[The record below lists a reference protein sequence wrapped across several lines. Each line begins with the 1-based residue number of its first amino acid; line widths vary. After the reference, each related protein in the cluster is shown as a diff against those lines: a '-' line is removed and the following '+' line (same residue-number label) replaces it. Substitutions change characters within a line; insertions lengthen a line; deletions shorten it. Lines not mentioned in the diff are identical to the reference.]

1 MGFAEALSDD
11 GKVTGRGKP
20 WIRGLV
26 CGLATAIGGLGHTLP
41 FLIGNFSVAMGL
53 AIGVVVVE
61 LVIISWIRARF
72 MDTPFLRAAFQVIIG
87 GLLVFLAGVLI
98 GNA

>member
-1 MGFAEALSDD
+1 M
-11 GKVTGRGKP
+11 
-20 WIRGLV
+20 
-26 CGLATAIGGLGHTLP
+26 ATAIGGLGHTLP
-41 FLIGNFSVAMGL
+41 FLIGSFSVAMGL

-61 LVIISWIRARF
+61 LIIISWIRARF